1 MQRKLLAFL
10 IIVTVLELWGIIKM
24 GQWLGGMVTF
34 GLLLI
39 ISLLGVWFIRIEGS
53 RVWRQAQQQLQAG
66 QMPGHSLLEGLC
78 VLAGG
83 ILLIIPGFISDII
96 GLTLLLPMTRPMYRM
111 FMYRWLE
118 RKVRNG
124 SFTIGAGRNHRR

>member
-66 QMPGHSLLEGLC
+66 QMPGQSLLEGLC

-124 SFTIGAGRNHRR
+124 SFTIGAGRNRRR